1 MFVGQDAQA
10 ASERER
16 LRATFE
22 TAADL
27 YQRAR
32 PAYPPAL
39 FDDLVDIAQLLPGDH
54 LFEVGCATG
63 TATVPLAERGFRITA
78 IELGAELA
86 AAARANLAD
95 YSNVTIIDG
104 DFETWTPPVGLR
116 YDMMFAATAWHWIDP
131 AVRYVKAFDMVRPGG
146 HLAVWTATHVVPA
159 GGDALFHE
167 IQDVY
172 DEIGEGLPPPVGFP
186 RPGELDERT
195 SSETAMVCSRQSQF
209 ATSTG
214 RRSTT
219 LRAIST
225 FSTLS
230 PVISRCSRGNEIGST
245 ARFDGVSTPA
255 PTVVSVDTGAP
266 SSRSRVVLERLV
278 RRAQS

>member
-186 RPGELDERT
+186 RPGELDEPDLERD
-195 SSETAMVCSRQSQF
+195 SDGLFETV
-209 ATSTG
+209 
-214 RRSTT
+214 
-219 LRAIST
+219 AIRHIDWETVYDAEGYIDLLNT
-225 FSTLS
+225 FSGHIAMQPWQRDRLY
-230 PVISRCSRGNEIGST
+230 GEIRWRVN
-245 ARFDGVSTPA
+245 ARSDRRLRRHWGA
-255 PTVVSVDTGAP
+255 VVAIA
-266 SSRSRVVLERLV
+266 
-278 RRAQS
+278 RRT